1 MPDGTYEK
9 GLAAEDRAE
18 TFLKNRGMVPLARRY
33 RSPFGEIDLV
43 MRDGDTLVF
52 VEVKA
57 RNTGRNGA
65 GLAAVNARKR
75 AKIIRTALNYLAAY
89 PTDCACRFDALE
101 WTRDGWQHIVN
112 AFEGSEFS

>member
-9 GLAAEDRAE
+9 GLAAEERAE
-18 TFLKNRGMVPLARRY
+18 AYLSSRGMVPLARRY
-33 RSPFGEIDLV
+33 RSPFGEIDLI

-75 AKIIRTALNYLAAY
+75 AKIIRTALCYMAAY
-89 PTDCACRFDALE
+89 PADCACRFDALE
-101 WTRDGWQHIVN
+101 WTRDGWQHIVD
-112 AFEGSEFS
+112 AF